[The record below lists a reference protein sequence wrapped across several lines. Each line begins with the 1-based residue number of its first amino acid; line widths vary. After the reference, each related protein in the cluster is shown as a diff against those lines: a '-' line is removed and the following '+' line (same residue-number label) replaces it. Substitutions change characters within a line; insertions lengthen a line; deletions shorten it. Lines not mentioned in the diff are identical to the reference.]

1 MNLHGSSLH
10 CKFTNLQT
18 HEFAKIC
25 EGKLYKTVNKETNG
39 NHAVIFAGALEVLRS
54 KIKR

>member
-25 EGKLYKTVNKETNG
+25 EGKLYKTVNKETNR
-39 NHAVIFAGALEVLRS
+39 NHGVIFAGALEVLRS
-54 KIKR
+54 KIKW